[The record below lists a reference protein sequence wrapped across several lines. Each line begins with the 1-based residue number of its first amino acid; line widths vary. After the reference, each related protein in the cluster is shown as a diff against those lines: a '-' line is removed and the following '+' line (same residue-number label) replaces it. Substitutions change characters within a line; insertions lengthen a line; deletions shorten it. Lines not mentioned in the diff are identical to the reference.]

1 MPFKVG
7 TLGDV
12 LPNVIVD
19 VEQRHFTSPVSEV
32 KYSVE
37 IHHMLLSRVAA
48 VTALKMTTMMSFWAI
63 SPYFSRLVTSFMR
76 GISTIHGR
84 DGLNMTY
91 QEDWIQPDG
100 LDQVEQCSTS
110 QVCVFRG
117 LWEVHWVQSR
127 RKFGER
133 TFRERSEISES
144 QIWTDMEGWR
154 SSRLSHLWGTFSASL
169 F

>member
-91 QEDWIQPDG
+91 QED
-100 LDQVEQCSTS
+100 
-110 QVCVFRG
+110 
-117 LWEVHWVQSR
+117 
-127 RKFGER
+127 
-133 TFRERSEISES
+133 
-144 QIWTDMEGWR
+144 
-154 SSRLSHLWGTFSASL
+154 
-169 F
+169 